1 MKTKIKDAVIREKYT
16 SRGGGI
22 EIDLTQYG
30 YPNNKMSAY
39 QNYLGGGMLGGVAND
54 CTIKDWENNMDLID
68 IAFELKILYCQNAGL
83 DATYLDVNRTISAY

>member
-30 YPNNKMSAY
+30 YTDEKMSTY
-39 QNYLGGGMLGGVAND
+39 QNYLGGGMLGSLAND
-54 CTIKDWENNMDLID
+54 CTIKDWENDMDLID
-68 IAFELKILYCQNAGL
+68 IAFELKILYCKRSGL
-83 DATYLDVNRTISAY
+83 DTSFLDVNRPISAY

>member
-54 CTIKDWENNMDLID
+54 CTIKDWENDMDLID
-68 IAFELKILYCQNAGL
+68 IAFELKILYCQNAVL